1 MPALAAEFN
10 QKQTYKSVAIKNANS
25 SIPRMKEESPF
36 LPARPCDPLRFPE
49 KNWHKDQLH
58 RAEFF
63 L

>member
-49 KNWHKDQLH
+49 KN
-58 RAEFF
+58 
-63 L
+63 